1 MSWVNCSRKKN
12 GKLVTDMQQKIEPQK
27 NGPFESTLCTVHVW
41 ICYRRKG
48 ATDWDWDMCRSRSES
63 VKNEGFSR
71 FMTNLVIQK
80 AGTKS
85 VLHPCQKKTFVV
97 PFVNETL
104 QCRDKSEWVSMTGV
118 FPTNLTN
125 NMKKDMDAGLSS
137 IVRSQNM
144 YFDSRTGLVKASK
157 GQNQSEW
164 EKYRKLCNA
173 CCLPTDR
180 SSRPQLFILVGTTLL
195 LAGRTKG
202 PNRESTP
209 HPR

>member
-1 MSWVNCSRKKN
+1 
-12 GKLVTDMQQKIEPQK
+12 
-27 NGPFESTLCTVHVW
+27 
-41 ICYRRKG
+41 
-48 ATDWDWDMCRSRSES
+48 MCRIRSES

-85 VLHPCQKKTFVV
+85 VLPYTLVKNTFVV

-104 QCRDKSEWVSMTGV
+104 QCRVKMTGV
-118 FPTNLTN
+118 FPTNFTN

-144 YFDSRTGLVKASK
+144 YFDSRTELVKASK

-173 CCLPTDR
+173 CCLPSDR
-180 SSRPQLFILVGTTLL
+180 SRSRSSNK
-195 LAGRTKG
+195 LAD
-202 PNRESTP
+202 NVDN
-209 HPR
+209 